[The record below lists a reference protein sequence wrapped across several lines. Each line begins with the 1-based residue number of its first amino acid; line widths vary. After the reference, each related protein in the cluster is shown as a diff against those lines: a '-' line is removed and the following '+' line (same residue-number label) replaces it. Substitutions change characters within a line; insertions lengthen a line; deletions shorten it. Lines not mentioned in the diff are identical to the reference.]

1 MKTKLIFYIGLVLL
15 GSCENHK
22 NVRADENE
30 NSVQT
35 ASTPPNTESAK
46 DDAQSMISN
55 HIRMMGYIEVPP
67 QNIYKMS
74 VAVGGILKYTKLL
87 PGMKFKRGEIL
98 AVMEHPDYLQIQT
111 DYLKAKA
118 AHELSEKNYARQ
130 KALFDD
136 KAISEKEFEIIR
148 ADYDKSKAEY
158 QQLRKK
164 LELLYLDPDQLDAG
178 NMSPQIRIP
187 APFDGFVTELTAT
200 VGKYIYPGEA
210 MFEFVNPSDIHLNIK
225 VPENLL
231 HKISVGQIVE
241 CHSPFNPDKK
251 FKCEIILINKK
262 LNNDKTVDVHC
273 HFFQYDDELI
283 PGMLMEVLL

>member
-35 ASTPPNTESAK
+35 ASTPPNTEAAK

-241 CHSPFNPDKK
+241 CHSPFNPEKK

-273 HFFQYDDELI
+273 HFLKYDKELI

>member
-1 MKTKLIFYIGLVLL
+1 MKTKFILFIGFLLITGCVRKKPS
-15 GSCENHK
+15 GEQEEK
-22 NVRADENE
+22 NIVESDITKIREEDKPKEEKN
-30 NSVQT
+30 N
-35 ASTPPNTESAK
+35 NTLK
-46 DDAQSMISN
+46 IK
-55 HIRMMGYIEVPP
+55 MMGYIEVPP
-67 QNIYKMS
+67 QNIYRMS

-87 PGMKFKRGEIL
+87 PGMKFKKGEIL

-118 AHELSEKNYARQ
+118 LNELTEKNFERQ
-130 KALFDD
+130 KELYDN
-136 KAISEKEFEIIR
+136 KAVSEKEFDIIR
-148 ADYDKSKAEY
+148 AEYAKNKAEY

-164 LELLYLDPDQLDAG
+164 IELLYLNPDQLDAD
-178 NMSPQIRIP
+178 NMRPQIRIQ

-200 VGKYIYPGEA
+200 VGKYIPPGEA
-210 MFEFVNPSDIHLNIK
+210 MFEFVDPSDIHLNIK

-231 HKISVGQIVE
+231 HKVSVGKIVE
-241 CHSPFNPDKK
+241 CYSPFNPDKK

-273 HFFQYDDELI
+273 HFFKYDEELI